1 MNPEKSYILRR
12 LEAME
17 GFLSDIITKL
27 DQHSGVGFL
36 YDLTKQIPGVTD
48 FDRGALYN
56 EMMNGMRNAESSLLS
71 VRRKVNF
78 ALKDLRKMPGEDTK
92 EF

>member
-17 GFLSDIITKL
+17 GFLDDMVTKL

-36 YDLTKQIPGVTD
+36 FDLTKQIPGVSD
-48 FDRGALYN
+48 FDRGTIYN
-56 EMMNGMRNAESSLLS
+56 EMMNGMRNAESSLRA
-71 VRRKVNF
+71 VRRKVMF
-78 ALKDLRKMPGEDTK
+78 TIKDLRKTEEDTK